1 MEMMR
6 HFRPQPS
13 LPEGPPPRVKLCGKL
28 LQAEGRRFWIKGVT
42 YGTFEPSTDG
52 SMFPRLDQVQRDLT
66 MMARVGINTVRT
78 YTVPDASL
86 IEIAAHHGLRVMVGL
101 PWAQHIAFLDDARL
115 RATIRRDL
123 VAQVRSLGSHP
134 NVALI
139 AIGNEIPAPIVRWH
153 GAARVEQFLGEV
165 YDDLKSAAPEC
176 LFTYV
181 NYPPT
186 DYLELP
192 FLDLVAF
199 NVYLHREADLLAY
212 VARLQVLSGDRPLLL
227 AEAGADSIRHGEEG
241 QAALTSMQLRA
252 AFTEGACG
260 AVAFAWT
267 DDWWRGGHPITDWA
281 FGLVDRK
288 RRPKP
293 ALTAVA
299 DVYAQAPF
307 SEAERV
313 CWPKVSVV
321 VCAYNAAD
329 TLDEC
334 LTSLETLEYPD
345 LEILVVNDGSKDATG
360 QIARSFARVKVIDIP
375 NGGLSA
381 ARNVGLECAT
391 GAIIAYTDADV
402 RVEPDWLDNLIQP
415 LLRSD
420 VVGVGGP
427 NLLPPEDSWL
437 AQCVGRAP
445 GGPTHVL
452 LDDRIAEHVPGCN
465 MAFWV
470 ESLRAIQGFNPTFLR
485 AGDDVDVCW
494 RLQARGWRIGFAPT
508 AIVWHHPRPSLRA
521 FWRQQVGYG
530 EGEAW
535 LRPHHPDKF
544 TQAGIRWHGHIYSPL
559 AYLRA
564 LTRRRLNT
572 GVWGTSAFPSV
583 YQLHAHGFSWWPHT
597 AAWAIASMALPL
609 VGLLFVLA
617 SMFSVGAALALL
629 GGAGLG
635 VTGSR
640 CVRYAR
646 ASNVESIPRIGRLSA
661 RTSRLVCQA
670 AIAWLHFA
678 QPLARAAGRRRGRS
692 PHPIHPLSPAK
703 IQVRGRFAQVR
714 LAVHFLATRER
725 RYWCERWISA
735 ETVLGALCERLRAR
749 IPSSSIQPDDGWQT
763 DRDVRVAITNWAALD
778 LRVLVEDHGSNRC
791 LLRVERRL
799 QIDSLPGV
807 SLIAAAALAA
817 VPLATTALEIWGPI
831 TVLSISALAA
841 IEGARR
847 TIRTAAVVSLT
858 LAKVVD
864 ALGASALDSS
874 PGEGPRAPR
883 EPEPA
888 VLPTPVESVGAL
900 IDSPSFTTTEQPV
913 HAIRA
918 QIAART
924 SLGNESPRVA
934 G

>member
-1 MEMMR
+1 MR
-6 HFRPQPS
+6 HSSHRLS
-13 LPEGPPPRVKLCGKL
+13 PEDPRARVKLCGKL
-28 LQAEGRRFWIKGVT
+28 LEAEGRRVWIKGVT
-42 YGTFEPSTDG
+42 YGTFEPSADG
-52 SMFPRLDQVQRDLT
+52 SMFPRLDQVERDLA

-78 YTVPDASL
+78 YTVPDPAL
-86 IEIAAHHGLRVMVGL
+86 IESAARQGLRIMVGL
-101 PWAQHIAFLDDARL
+101 PWAQHISFLDDARL

-123 VAQVRSLGSHP
+123 VARVRALRSHP
-134 NVALI
+134 NVALV
-139 AIGNEIPAPIVRWH
+139 AIGNEIPSPIVRWH
-153 GAARVEQFLGEV
+153 GAARVEQFLGDV
-165 YDDLKSAAPEC
+165 YDDLKSTAPEC

-199 NVYLHREADLLAY
+199 NVYLHREPDLLAY
-212 VARLQVLSGDRPLLL
+212 IARLQILAGERPLLL
-227 AEAGADSIRHGEEG
+227 AEAGADSIRQGEEG

-260 AVAFAWT
+260 AIAFAWT
-267 DDWWRGGHPITDWA
+267 DDWWRGGHPITDWS

-293 ALTAVA
+293 ALAAVA
-299 DVYAQAPF
+299 DVYAHAPF
-307 SEAERV
+307 SEADRT
-313 CWPKVSVV
+313 CWPRVSVV

-329 TLDEC
+329 TLGEC
-334 LTSLETLEYPD
+334 LTSLEALEYPD
-345 LEILVVNDGSKDATG
+345 VELLVVNDGSKDATG
-360 QIARSFARVKVIDIP
+360 QIAHSFARVKVIDIP

-381 ARNVGLECAT
+381 ARNVGLERAT
-391 GAIIAYTDADV
+391 GSIVAYTDADV

-427 NLLPPEDSWL
+427 NLVPPEDSWL

-452 LDDRIAEHVPGCN
+452 LDDRIAEHIPGCN
-465 MAFWV
+465 MAFWT

-494 RLQARGWRIGFAPT
+494 RLQARGWKIGFAPT
-508 AIVWHHPRPSLRA
+508 AVVWHHPRPSLRA

-535 LRPHHPDKF
+535 LQPHHPDKF
-544 TQAGIRWHGHIYSPL
+544 TQAGIRWHGYIYSPL
-559 AYLRA
+559 AYLRS

-583 YQLHAHGFSWWPHT
+583 YQLHAHGFAWWPHT
-597 AAWAIASMALPL
+597 ATWAITGMTLPL
-609 VGLLFVLA
+609 LGLLFALLTMVA
-617 SMFSVGAALALL
+617 AGTALALL
-629 GGAGLG
+629 GLAGLG
-635 VTGSR
+635 ITVSR
-640 CVRYAR
+640 CIRYAR
-646 ASNVESIPRIGRLSA
+646 ASNVEPIPRIGRLSA
-661 RTSRLVCQA
+661 RASRLVCQA
-670 AIAWLHFA
+670 TIAWLHVV

-692 PHPIHPLSPAK
+692 PHPIHPPSPSRIPAT
-703 IQVRGRFAQVR
+703 GHFAQMR
-714 LAVHFLATRER
+714 LALRFLATRER

-735 ETVLGALCERLRAR
+735 ETVLGAFCDRLRGR
-749 IPSSSIQPDDGWQT
+749 IPATSVQPDDGWQT

-778 LRVLVEDHGSNRC
+778 LRVLVEDHGANRY

-799 QIDSLPGV
+799 QIDSLSGV
-807 SLIAAAALAA
+807 VIVAAAALGA
-817 VPLATTALEIWGPI
+817 VPLATTALEMWGPI
-831 TVLSISALAA
+831 TVLAICALAA
-841 IEGARR
+841 LEGARR
-847 TIRTAAVVSLT
+847 TIRTAAAVSLT

-864 ALGASALDSS
+864 A
-874 PGEGPRAPR
+874 
-883 EPEPA
+883 
-888 VLPTPVESVGAL
+888 VGATA
-900 IDSPSFTTTEQPV
+900 IQSRRGAERGQPV
-913 HAIRA
+913 HTIAA
-918 QIAART
+918 QIVSSK
-924 SLGNESPRVA
+924 SLRNESPRVA